1 MCYFHTHS
9 RVMITLIF
17 KFFYF
22 LSVIILSIY
31 VLDSEISKF
40 QIYVGKLSKKVPE
53 PDPIIVKLYLSF
65 VRHWK
70 HFYGS
75 AHVHICIQVVWQ
87 EFSMLQKSR
96 SSTQVCVGIY
106 LLPVV
111 PTFIYYSIICLD
123 FLTGG
128 TARFTLVHI
137 PLDPVVTFPPLPM
150 PDRDG
155 PALFSN
161 KYLLLPIRPII

>member
-1 MCYFHTHS
+1 MDPRMFMYVYKLCDKNFQCYKKADHQH
-9 RVMITLIF
+9 R
-17 KFFYF
+17 
-22 LSVIILSIY
+22 Y
-31 VLDSEISKF
+31 VL
-40 QIYVGKLSKKVPE
+40 V
-53 PDPIIVKLYLSF
+53 
-65 VRHWK
+65 
-70 HFYGS
+70 
-75 AHVHICIQVVWQ
+75 
-87 EFSMLQKSR
+87 
-96 SSTQVCVGIY
+96 Y

-150 PDRDG
+150 PEG